1 MKTLYLF
8 TFLLF
13 SSFSYS
19 QLTARQLIKIKQTN
33 LVDIPELVKN
43 YGYKISKSD
52 NGQFEFINDKN
63 IITDLSQIIIYPE
76 NIKSEKAKMIFF
88 STFQDGY
95 LKLFKIQILELGF
108 EFLQNKDVLGQN
120 NDVYQND
127 ESEVIALS
135 YDIQN
140 KITFVKYFT
149 NND

>member
-1 MKTLYLF
+1 
-8 TFLLF
+8 
-13 SSFSYS
+13 
-19 QLTARQLIKIKQTN
+19 
-33 LVDIPELVKN
+33 
-43 YGYKISKSD
+43 
-52 NGQFEFINDKN
+52 
-63 IITDLSQIIIYPE
+63 
-76 NIKSEKAKMIFF
+76 MIFF

-108 EFLQNKDVLGQN
+108 KFLQNKDVLGQN